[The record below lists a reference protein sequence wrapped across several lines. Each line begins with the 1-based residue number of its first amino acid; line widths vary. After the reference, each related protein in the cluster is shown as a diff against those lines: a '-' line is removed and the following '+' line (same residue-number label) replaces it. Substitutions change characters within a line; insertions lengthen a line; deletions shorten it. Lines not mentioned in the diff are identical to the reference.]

1 MKADAQ
7 VQIAPMFELCTGV
20 VLGQIAGMLPKLFT
34 VGHSMLSRQA
44 ADTLTA
50 LCSSSSARLNP
61 RQLSDLMTQIC
72 SAESAWQSRDG
83 DVQISLMKLVEEG
96 YLR

>member
-1 MKADAQ
+1 MKSDAQ
-7 VQIAPMFELCTGV
+7 AQTAAMFELCTGV